1 MLGIWR
7 GVFSQGHKEFL
18 EIAGLAP
25 WSSQADQQRQD
36 EQRVPQDQSGEA
48 LEAPADDDDR
58 RRPSVGA
65 RHCKDLR
72 LGKDGEARLPDPGR
86 VRLAEREGP

>member
-1 MLGIWR
+1 MCSDVVCFP
-7 GVFSQGHKEFL
+7 GVARWPS
-18 EIAGLAP
+18 P
-25 WSSQADQQRQD
+25 ADQQRQD
-36 EQRVPQDQSGEA
+36 EQRVSKDESGEA
-48 LEAPADDDDR
+48 LEAPAHDDDR

-65 RHCKDLR
+65 RHRKDFR